1 MEREGSIGANDMA
14 EIPKKK
20 TFGGAY
26 AAMIRPDPGDGTPKA
41 LNVHLPFDEALKLH
55 FALGQA
61 LARIG
66 GYNRST
72 TAGKRAAV
80 NLCLYPHKRR
90 ITINEG
96 RLRKPSPNAV
106 AVDVNE
112 SELEGQQ

>member
-1 MEREGSIGANDMA
+1 MS
-14 EIPKKK
+14 EIPMKK

-26 AAMIRPDPGDGTPKA
+26 AAIIRPEPGEGTPKA
-41 LNVHLPFDEALKLH
+41 LNVHLSFGEALKLH

-72 TAGKRAAV
+72 SAGRRAAV
-80 NLCLYPHKRR
+80 NLCLYPYKRR

-96 RLRKPSPNAV
+96 KLPKASSNTTVEEAAEPEPEAQ
-106 AVDVNE
+106 A
-112 SELEGQQ
+112 

>member
-1 MEREGSIGANDMA
+1 MP

-26 AAMIRPDPGDGTPKA
+26 AAMIRPEPDNATPRA
-41 LNVHLPFDEALKLH
+41 FNVHLPFDEALKLH
-55 FALGQA
+55 FAIGQA

-72 TAGKRAAV
+72 SAGKRAAV

-90 ITINEG
+90 ITVNEA
-96 RLRKPSPNAV
+96 RLRKSSAAPASTETV
-106 AVDVNE
+106 
-112 SELEGQQ
+112 EGGSDGAA

>member
-1 MEREGSIGANDMA
+1 MS
-14 EIPKKK
+14 EIRKKK

-26 AAMIRPDPGDGTPKA
+26 AAMIRPEPGHGTPKA

-72 TAGKRAAV
+72 SAGKRAAV
-80 NLCLYPHKRR
+80 NMCVYPHKRR

-96 RLRKPSPNAV
+96 RLRKNNASGGPGAVEGGNAV
-106 AVDVNE
+106 NA
-112 SELEGQQ
+112 SEDEE

>member
-1 MEREGSIGANDMA
+1 
-14 EIPKKK
+14 
-20 TFGGAY
+20 
-26 AAMIRPDPGDGTPKA
+26 MIRPELGQAVPTA
-41 LNVHLPFDEALKLH
+41 LNVHLAFDEALKLH

-72 TAGKRAAV
+72 SAGKRAAV

-96 RLRKPSPNAV
+96 RLRKASANLSKEKVLGDISAG
-106 AVDVNE
+106 E
-112 SELEGQQ
+112 SHEHQ

>member
-1 MEREGSIGANDMA
+1 MA
-14 EIPKKK
+14 EIKTKK

-26 AAMIRPDPGDGTPKA
+26 VAMIRPEPGPSVPA
-41 LNVHLPFDEALKLH
+41 AMNVHLAFDEALKLH
-55 FALGQA
+55 FAIGQA

-72 TAGKRAAV
+72 SAGKRAAV

-96 RLRKPSPNAV
+96 RLRKSGAAPAAGQPV
-106 AVDVNE
+106 
-112 SELEGQQ
+112 EGDSDGAT

>member
-1 MEREGSIGANDMA
+1 MS

-26 AAMIRPDPGDGTPKA
+26 AAMIRPEPGETTPRA
-41 LNVHLPFDEALKLH
+41 FNVHLTFDEALKLH
-55 FALGQA
+55 FAIGQA

-72 TAGKRAAV
+72 SAGKRAAV
-80 NLCLYPHKRR
+80 NLCLYPHKKR

-96 RLRKPSPNAV
+96 KLRKASSKS
-106 AVDVNE
+106 AVDGAPE
-112 SELEGQQ
+112 SEPDQQG

>member
-1 MEREGSIGANDMA
+1 MPD
-14 EIPKKK
+14 IPKKK

-26 AAMIRPDPGDGTPKA
+26 AQMIRPEPGETTPRA

-55 FALGQA
+55 FAIGQA

-66 GYNRST
+66 SYNRST
-72 TAGKRAAV
+72 SAGKRAAV

-96 RLRKPSPNAV
+96 TLRKAAKTPTMETNGTAN
-106 AVDVNE
+106 DR
-112 SELEGQQ
+112 

>member
-1 MEREGSIGANDMA
+1 MP
-14 EIPKKK
+14 EIPLKK

-26 AAMIRPDPGDGTPKA
+26 AEMIRPQPSPTVPTA
-41 LNVHLPFDEALKLH
+41 LNIHLAFDEALKLH

-72 TAGKRAAV
+72 SAGKRAAV

-96 RLRKPSPNAV
+96 KLKKASSRAV
-106 AVDVNE
+106 AE
-112 SELEGQQ
+112 QMGEPEPEPEAQA

>member
-1 MEREGSIGANDMA
+1 MP

-26 AAMIRPDPGDGTPKA
+26 AAMIRPEPSEAVPAA
-41 LNVHLPFDEALKLH
+41 LNVHLAFDEALKLH

-66 GYNRST
+66 SYNRST
-72 TAGKRAAV
+72 SAGKRAAV
-80 NLCLYPHKRR
+80 NLCLYSHKRR

-96 RLRKPSPNAV
+96 RLRKTEARAP
-106 AVDVNE
+106 E
-112 SELEGQQ
+112 SEPVTTPE

>member
-1 MEREGSIGANDMA
+1 MLNERTVGMP

-26 AAMIRPDPGDGTPKA
+26 AAMIRPEPGETTPRA
-41 LNVHLPFDEALKLH
+41 FNVHLEFDEALKLH
-55 FALGQA
+55 FAIGQA

-72 TAGKRAAV
+72 SAGKRAAV

-96 RLRKPSPNAV
+96 KLRRTTPK
-106 AVDVNE
+106 
-112 SELEGQQ
+112 

>member
-1 MEREGSIGANDMA
+1 MP
-14 EIPKKK
+14 EIPTKK

-26 AAMIRPDPGDGTPKA
+26 AAMIRPDPGPMVPRA
-41 LNVHLPFDEALKLH
+41 MNVHLAFDEALKLH

-66 GYNRST
+66 GYKRST
-72 TAGKRAAV
+72 SAGKRAAV

-96 RLRKPSPNAV
+96 KLRKPSSPASTDE
-106 AVDVNE
+106 ASKPQPE
-112 SELEGQQ
+112 TQA